1 MRNLASIFD
10 HSVACEALW
19 YRNAARYAYRKTNL
33 ILTAPINAAFY
44 MYIPTIPNL
53 SEIEQS
59 VAKLLQFKYCPHF
72 GLTESGFSQF
82 HGLRGLIMHQPI
94 KFQQNPIMRHL
105 ISHMV
110 SSSFPSSPLS
120 PSITLSLF
128 HSRLKT
134 HLFHKSFPIV
144 LPLFHPPD

>member
-1 MRNLASIFD
+1 VRNLASIFD

-19 YRNAARYAYRKTNL
+19 YRNAARYAYRKTNV

-53 SEIEQS
+53 SVIEQS

-72 GLTESGFSQF
+72 GLSGSGFSQF
-82 HGLRGLIMHQPI
+82 HGLRGPIMHQAV

-105 ISHMV
+105 ISHIWSV
-110 SSSFPSSPLS
+110 RHFLHHHYHHPLLLLSSTPGSKLIFSTNPFLHTP
-120 PSITLSLF
+120 
-128 HSRLKT
+128 
-134 HLFHKSFPIV
+134 
-144 LPLFHPPD
+144 